1 MLDLDKEEWA
11 LWKSHPLTRRVW
23 ASLEKYQQE
32 LRDRMFLGECLDG
45 DSAESTALNYSTYV
59 GIGQGLQEIL
69 GYEPEET
76 KTGE

>member
-1 MLDLDKEEWA
+1 
-11 LWKSHPLTRRVW
+11 
-23 ASLEKYQQE
+23 
-32 LRDRMFLGECLDG
+32 MFLVECLDG

-76 KTGE
+76 TGEAK